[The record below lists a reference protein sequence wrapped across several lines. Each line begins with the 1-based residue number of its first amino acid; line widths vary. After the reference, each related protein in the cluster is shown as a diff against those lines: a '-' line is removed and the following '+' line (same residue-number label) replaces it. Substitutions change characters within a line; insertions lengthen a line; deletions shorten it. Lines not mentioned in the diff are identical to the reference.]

1 MKDWENA
8 EMEDIVCSCS
18 NVNKADVI
26 EAISD
31 GAETVEQVME
41 NTKMECS
48 APECKENVQALL
60 DTYLAVVKGLESG

>member
-8 EMEDIVCSCS
+8 GMEDIVCACS
-18 NVNKADVI
+18 NVNKGDVI

-31 GAETVEQVME
+31 GAETVEQVMK

-48 APECKENVQALL
+48 TPECKENVQALL
-60 DTYLAVVKGLESG
+60 DTFLAVVKGLESG